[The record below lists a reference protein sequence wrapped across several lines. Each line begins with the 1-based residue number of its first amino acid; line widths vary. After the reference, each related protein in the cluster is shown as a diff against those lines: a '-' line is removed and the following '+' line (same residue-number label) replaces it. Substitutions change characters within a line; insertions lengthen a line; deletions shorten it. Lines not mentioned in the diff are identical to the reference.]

1 MRASGLLR
9 EVEDIDHREEGGV
22 QRVEDKMCLVP
33 AAIFHLQ
40 FTYAHTKECFFLAID
55 KNQLK
60 DNRGMAK

>member
-1 MRASGLLR
+1 MRARGLLR

-40 FTYAHTKECFFLAID
+40 FTYAHTKEWFFFSH
-55 KNQLK
+55 
-60 DNRGMAK
+60 